1 MRPIAKLAGA
11 VLALA
16 LHATPGSAVDGA
28 QVFADVC
35 AACHGEKGIGT
46 PGVAPPL
53 VDPPLWAKLGDKA
66 PEFVTGVV
74 ISGLS
79 GTLMSQGVGYYGLV
93 MPPQSD
99 LSDTDLAAAANYV
112 LGTLAGV
119 TAEVTEAEIAARRTA
134 PFSHKELMKMRGGG
148 M

>member
-1 MRPIAKLAGA
+1 MKPVTKLAGA
-11 VLALA
+11 FLALV

-35 AACHGEKGIGT
+35 AACHGEGGIGT

-53 VDPPLWAKLGDKA
+53 VDPPLWAKLGEKA
-66 PEFVTGVV
+66 PEFVAGVV

-99 LSDTDLAAAANYV
+99 LSDADLAAASTYV
-112 LGTLAGV
+112 LGTLAGLDL
-119 TAEVTEAEIAARRTA
+119 EVTEADIAAQRVA
-134 PFSHKELMKMRGGG
+134 PHSHKALMSLRGGG
-148 M
+148 K

>member
-1 MRPIAKLAGA
+1 MKFAGA
-11 VLALA
+11 FLALA
-16 LHATPGSAVDGA
+16 LPATPGSAVDGA

-35 AACHGEKGIGT
+35 AACHGEGGIGT
-46 PGVAPPL
+46 PGLAPPL

-79 GTLMSQGVGYYGLV
+79 GTLMSQGLGYYGLV

-99 LSDTDLAAAANYV
+99 LSDADLAAAANYV

-119 TAEVTEAEIAARRTA
+119 EAEVTEAEIAARRAA
-134 PFSHKELMKMRGGG
+134 PLSHKELMTMRGGG
-148 M
+148 K

>member
-1 MRPIAKLAGA
+1 MKPVAKLAGA

-16 LHATPGSAVDGA
+16 LHAAPGSAADGA
-28 QVFADVC
+28 LVFADVC
-35 AACHGEKGIGT
+35 AACHGEGGIGT
-46 PGVAPPL
+46 PGLAPPL
-53 VDPPLWAKLGDKA
+53 VDPPLWTKLGDKA

-74 ISGLS
+74 ISGFS

-99 LSDTDLAAAANYV
+99 LSDADLAAAANYV

-119 TAEVTEAEIAARRTA
+119 KAEVTEAEIAARRAA
-134 PFSHKELMKMRGGG
+134 PLSHKELMTMRGGG
-148 M
+148 K